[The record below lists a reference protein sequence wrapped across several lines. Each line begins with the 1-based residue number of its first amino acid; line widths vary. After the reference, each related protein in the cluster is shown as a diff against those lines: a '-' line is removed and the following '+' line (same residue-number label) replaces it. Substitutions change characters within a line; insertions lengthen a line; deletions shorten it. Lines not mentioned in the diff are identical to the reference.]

1 MHELGVVFYVI
12 DECQKIA
19 VDNKVKHVNSV
30 TIELGTVSGVI
41 DKYLVDC
48 WKWAVNKHE
57 NMTNCELKIEKII
70 AITHCEDCGNDYNTI
85 VYGKICPYCKS
96 TNTYLLQGNEFN
108 IKEME
113 VE

>member
-57 NMTNCELKIEKII
+57 NMTNCELKIEKIK
-70 AITHCEDCGNDYNTI
+70 AITHCKDCGNDYNTI
-85 VYGKICPYCKS
+85 FYGKICPYCKS
-96 TNTYLLQGNEFN
+96 SNTYLLQGNEFN

>member
-12 DECQKIA
+12 DECEKIA
-19 VDNKVKHVNSV
+19 NENKVKHVNSV

-48 WKWAVNKHE
+48 WNWAVNKHE
-57 NMTNCELKIEKII
+57 IMTNCELKIEKIK
-70 AITHCEDCGNDYNTI
+70 AITHCEDCGEDYNTI
-85 VYGKICPYCKS
+85 VYGKTCPFCKS
-96 TNTYLLQGNEFN
+96 SNTYLLQGNEFT

>member
-12 DECQKIA
+12 DKCLEVAKE
-19 VDNKVKHVNSV
+19 NKVEHINSV

-41 DKYLVDC
+41 DKYLIDC
-48 WKWAVNKHE
+48 WNWAVNKHE
-57 NMTNCELKIEKII
+57 EMQKCELKIEKVK

-85 VYGKICPYCKS
+85 IYGKICPYCKS
-96 TNTYLLQGNEFN
+96 EHTYLIQGNEFN

-113 VE
+113 VY